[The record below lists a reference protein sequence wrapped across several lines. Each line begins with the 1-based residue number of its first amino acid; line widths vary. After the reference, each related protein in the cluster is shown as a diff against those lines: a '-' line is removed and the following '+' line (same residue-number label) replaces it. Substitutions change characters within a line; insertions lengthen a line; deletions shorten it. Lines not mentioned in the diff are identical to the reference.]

1 MNKIGVFITVIF
13 AVLFCSALMCWIL
26 WRFTKSSENPQIVRR
41 RLFRVAAIYGFG
53 AFLGI
58 EQVVTGQAP
67 LWSLAFLPISLGF
80 IWMYVRA
87 ARRISVPPGK

>member
-1 MNKIGVFITVIF
+1 MAIHEV
-13 AVLFCSALMCWIL
+13 
-26 WRFTKSSENPQIVRR
+26 VRESTNHTS
-41 RLFRVAAIYGFG
+41 RLFRAAAIYGFG
-53 AFLGI
+53 AFFGI
-58 EQVVTGQAP
+58 EQVVTGQSP